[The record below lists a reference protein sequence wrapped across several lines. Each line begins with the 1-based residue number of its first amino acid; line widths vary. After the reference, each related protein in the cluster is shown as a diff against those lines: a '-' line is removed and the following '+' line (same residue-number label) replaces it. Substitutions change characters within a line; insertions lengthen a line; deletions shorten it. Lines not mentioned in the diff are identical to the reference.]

1 MIDKNELVIEG
12 RVGSHY
18 IELGKDG
25 YWRGQFDLR
34 TQFDEYNSGLLDCRA
49 DEKMMNVHNLGV
61 GIGGHRV
68 RVGGK
73 IRQHDNGDLY
83 IQVAKLEILSA

>member
-1 MIDKNELVIEG
+1 MIDENKIVIEG
-12 RVGSHY
+12 WVGSHY
-18 IELGKDG
+18 IELGEDG

-34 TQFDEYNSGLLDCRA
+34 SQFDEYNSGLLDCRA
-49 DEKMMNVHNLGV
+49 DERMMNDHNLGA

-68 RVGGK
+68 RVEGK

-83 IQVAKLEILSA
+83 IQVAKLEIYSA